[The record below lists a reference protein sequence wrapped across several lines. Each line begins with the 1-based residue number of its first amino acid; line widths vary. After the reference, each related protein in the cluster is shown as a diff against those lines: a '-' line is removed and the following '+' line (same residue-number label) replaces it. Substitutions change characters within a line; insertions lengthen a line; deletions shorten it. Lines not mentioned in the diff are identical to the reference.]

1 MKKLFFMLIV
11 ILLMP
16 VYFIITIS
24 LKLMEI
30 ITEMTSPIA
39 EGMCILIENM
49 TDFWKKIFRKIERG
63 DTNEFSE
70 KNWKKQFKE
79 KMERT

>member
-1 MKKLFFMLIV
+1 
-11 ILLMP
+11 MP

-70 KNWKKQFKE
+70 KN
-79 KMERT
+79 

>member
-16 VYFIITIS
+16 VYFIITIF
-24 LKLMEI
+24 LKLMEV
-30 ITEMTSPIA
+30 ITEMTSPIVK
-39 EGMCILIENM
+39 GMCILIENM
-49 TDFWKKIFRKIERG
+49 TDFWKNIFRKIERR

-70 KNWKKQFKE
+70 KN
-79 KMERT
+79 

>member
-16 VYFIITIS
+16 VYFIITIF
-24 LKLMEI
+24 LKLMEV

-49 TDFWKKIFRKIERG
+49 TDFWKNIFRKIERR

-70 KNWKKQFKE
+70 KN
-79 KMERT
+79 

>member
-16 VYFIITIS
+16 VYFIITIF
-24 LKLMEI
+24 LKLMEV

-49 TDFWKKIFRKIERG
+49 TDFWKNIFRKIERG

-70 KNWKKQFKE
+70 KN
-79 KMERT
+79 

>member
-11 ILLMP
+11 ILLIP
-16 VYFIITIS
+16 VYFIITIF
-24 LKLMEI
+24 LKLMEV

-49 TDFWKKIFRKIERG
+49 TDFWKNIFRKIERR

-70 KNWKKQFKE
+70 KN
-79 KMERT
+79 

>member
-16 VYFIITIS
+16 VYFIITIF
-24 LKLMEI
+24 LKLMEV
-30 ITEMTSPIA
+30 ITEMTSPIV

-49 TDFWKKIFRKIERG
+49 TDFWKNIFRKIERR

-70 KNWKKQFKE
+70 KN
-79 KMERT
+79 

>member
-49 TDFWKKIFRKIERG
+49 TDFWKKIFRKIERR

-70 KNWKKQFKE
+70 KN
-79 KMERT
+79 

>member
-49 TDFWKKIFRKIERG
+49 TDFWKKIFRKIERR
-63 DTNEFSE
+63 DKNEFSE
-70 KNWKKQFKE
+70 KN
-79 KMERT
+79 